1 MAMNETSES
10 VMPSAPTI
18 WAAMPVA
25 PTRSPPGPVVDSP
38 NHSSSAAMP
47 AQAIRRKASSS
58 VRVRVQRSSLSLWAS
73 RPRASLRLTIDRTSR
88 RRPTPE
94 R

>member
-1 MAMNETSES
+1 MAMNETSGS

-25 PTRSPPGPVVDSP
+25 PARSPPGPVVDSP

-47 AQAIRRKASSS
+47 AQAILKKASSS
-58 VRVRVQRSSLSLWAS
+58 VRVRVQRSSVSLWAS
-73 RPRASLRLTIDRTSR
+73 SPRASLRLTIESTSR
-88 RRPTPE
+88 RRLTPD